1 MCANAACY
9 IGMNHLLR
17 EHYTMLLSY
26 QVRDRAS
33 ALKDTRPAFRRP
45 PGICRLRSR
54 EPKPSL
60 LPVSL
65 FLRYNGARELKSMRG
80 IVAVAQPEY
89 QAGGHDWLAIW
100 RQMYDDE
107 RAQAEST
114 LVPGFVPQP
123 DCWANQ
129 ADRFAAAAQ
138 RGAQPDGFM
147 RLLLPRLRPT
157 DRVIDI
163 GAGTGRYEPLLAA
176 HAAEV
181 LAIEPSPSMRGQLE
195 RRLSEMPATNVR
207 VSTVGWPPADLPICD
222 VAIAAHV
229 LYAVREIE
237 PFLRG
242 MYAAARHA
250 GYLLLAFRH
259 PSSFIS
265 PFWERLHG
273 ARRLPLPG
281 ALECLNALYQLGIA
295 AHLTPV
301 PIVNRFGYADEG
313 EALADLRW
321 RLRVPAQLDYDRA
334 ISAALRDL
342 LDRGED
348 GRLAPRNQPEYA
360 AAIWWEHPQQP
371 AD

>member
-1 MCANAACY
+1 M
-9 IGMNHLLR
+9 
-17 EHYTMLLSY
+17 
-26 QVRDRAS
+26 
-33 ALKDTRPAFRRP
+33 
-45 PGICRLRSR
+45 
-54 EPKPSL
+54 
-60 LPVSL
+60 
-65 FLRYNGARELKSMRG
+65 
-80 IVAVAQPEY
+80 AQPEC

-107 RAQAEST
+107 RAQAEAT
-114 LVPGFVPQP
+114 PTPGFVAQP
-123 DCWANQ
+123 DCWAGQ

-147 RLLLPRLRPT
+147 RLLLPRLRQT

-163 GAGTGRYEPLLAA
+163 GAGSGRYEPLLAA

-195 RRLSEMPATNVR
+195 RRLAEAPATNVHI
-207 VSTVGWPPADLPICD
+207 SAASWPPDDLPICD

-237 PFLRG
+237 PFLRC
-242 MYAAARHA
+242 MYAAARRA

-259 PSSFIS
+259 PSSFIG

-301 PIVNRFGYADEG
+301 PIVNRFSYADER

-321 RLRVPAQLDYDRA
+321 RLRVPAHLDYDRA
-334 ISAALRDL
+334 IGAALHDL
-342 LDRGED
+342 LDRTDD

-360 AAIWWEHPQQP
+360 AVIWWEHPQHR